1 MESVKCKVAV
11 PRDFAAAV
19 KDIKLAI
26 LQARASMF
34 AIRSLATNEIRQTAS
49 DEFCYLPSSKK
60 ERYLPSNEFDKSKI
74 RQMPFAEI
82 RPTALG
88 GTYCFR
94 YGEFRSLGERVLGI
108 CPNSQTRILP
118 TAKATAAKVIVLSA
132 RRRCAA

>member
-34 AIRSLATNEIRQTAS
+34 AIRSLVTNEIRQTAS

-74 RQMPFAEI
+74 RQLPSAEI

-94 YGEFRSLGERVLGI
+94 YGEFRSLGEKILKI
-108 CPNSQTRILP
+108 PLNSKALRLP
-118 TAKATAAKVIVLSA
+118 VATAMELSEKM
-132 RRRCAA
+132 RCVA